1 VSYLLSKNRAGVV
14 DLPPLA
20 DAAEGRGPPP
30 RRRVLYLIPADGD
43 DAEAASLGRALAWD
57 GRSPLLLAAE
67 VALDA

>member
-1 VSYLLSKNRAGVV
+1 VAYLLEKRRAGVV
-14 DLPPLA
+14 DLPPLTA
-20 DAAEGRGPPP
+20 TEAQGQPL

>member
-1 VSYLLSKNRAGVV
+1 V

-20 DAAEGRGPPP
+20 PTAQGQPPQ
-30 RRRVLYLIPADGD
+30 RRVLYLIPADGD

-67 VALDA
+67 VLLGAI